1 MADTTGVTRDKR
13 GNWSPDYLETLPA
26 PMVWPPR
33 LLAILKWLFGWPGYL
48 WPWNAVYLGFALLA
62 YWFLTPPLADMATF
76 EAWWIAAIFARNVGL
91 TIFFFG
97 GLHLYLYMAKGQGT
111 DFRYSTRMPPARDKS
126 RLFGRQVR
134 ENVFWSLAS
143 GVTMWTAYE
152 VVTWWLYANEM
163 IPYLDFASNPVWFVV
178 LLLLIPLIRE
188 VHFYL
193 THRLLHWKPLY
204 RSAHYLHHRNVNIGP
219 WSGLSM
225 HPIEHFLYFSGV
237 LLHWVIASHPI
248 HAMFHVFHA
257 GLSPA
262 AGQQRLRPDRRRE
275 RPEPLHRR
283 VHALPPPPVFRVQ
296 LRRRRAAA
304 HRQADGHLPRRLGRS
319 SREDE
324 ASPARASVGEAC
336 SGRVT
341 GRAH

>member
-33 LLAILKWLFGWPGYL
+33 LLGILKWLFGWPGYL

-62 YWFLTPPLADMATF
+62 YFFLTPPLAEMATF

-91 TIFFFG
+91 TILFFG
-97 GLHLYLYMAKGQGT
+97 GLHLFLYMLKGQGT

-262 AGQQRLRPDRRRE
+262 PGHSGYDRIGAENGRNLSIGAYMHYLHHQYFECNYGGDGLPLIDKLMGTFHDGSDEAHERMKRRLRE
-275 RPEPLHRR
+275 RQWVKP
-283 VHALPPPPVFRVQ
+283 
-296 LRRRRAAA
+296 AAA
-304 HRQADGHLPRRLGRS
+304 A
-319 SREDE
+319 
-324 ASPARASVGEAC
+324 
-336 SGRVT
+336 
-341 GRAH
+341 